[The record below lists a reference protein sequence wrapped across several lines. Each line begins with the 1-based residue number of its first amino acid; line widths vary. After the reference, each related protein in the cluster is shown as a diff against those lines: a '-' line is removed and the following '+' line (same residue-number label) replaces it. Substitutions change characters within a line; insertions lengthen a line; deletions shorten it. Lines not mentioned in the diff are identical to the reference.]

1 MTKREIKNLIANRYQ
16 QLHLMTLYKEQFVKK
31 LGVTGYNNRIDD
43 VLDEI
48 NHYTRELKK
57 LD

>member
-16 QLHLMTLYKEQFVKK
+16 QLHLMTLYKEQFVEK
-31 LGVTGYNNRIDD
+31 LGVRGYNDRIDH

-57 LD
+57 FN